1 MTSSDDEPPDCSE
14 PPKPPC
20 NQSQLGAGVEIRGDS
35 TVADGA
41 RIGSYSL
48 IEDSQVGKGA
58 QVGRFCT
65 IRSGSKLADG
75 AVVLDRTEVSGSRIA
90 PNAEVGPNALVEDSV
105 VQSGAKVGP
114 FSRVRADSRIER
126 DAYVGTHAEI
136 KSSVIGPASKV
147 GHFSFIGDA
156 VLGTGV
162 NVGAGAVT
170 ANWDGESVQRSEI
183 GDRASIGASTVLVA
197 PLKVGT
203 GARTGAGAVVT
214 RDVPD
219 GATVKGVP
227 ARIAAAADSQRGEL

>member
-14 PPKPPC
+14 PPKPRRTH
-20 NQSQLGAGVEIRGDS
+20 SQLGAGVEIRGDS
-35 TVADGA
+35 TVDEGA
-41 RIGSYSL
+41 SIDSYSL
-48 IEDSQVGKGA
+48 IEDSQVGTGA

-65 IRSGSKLADG
+65 IRSGTELADG
-75 AVVLDRTEVSGSRIA
+75 AVVLDRTEVAGSRIA
-90 PNAEVGPNALVEDSV
+90 HDAEVGPNAIVEDSV
-105 VQSGAKVGP
+105 VESGAKVGP
-114 FSRVRADSRIER
+114 FSRVRAGSRIER

-156 VLGTGV
+156 RLGAGV

-170 ANWDGESVQRSEI
+170 ANWDGESVRHSEI
-183 GDRASIGASTVLVA
+183 GDRASIGAGTVLVA
-197 PLKVGT
+197 PVKMGAD
-203 GARTGAGAVVT
+203 ARTGAGAVVT

-227 ARIAAAADSQRGEL
+227 ARIAVATDRQKGET